1 MQNSGERCR
10 EKEKLYQFVSV
21 SDDSP
26 AEDGDF
32 LRSTYN
38 RATTNDCI
46 HSNVAMR
53 LSGIQMAEP
62 HSLQFFA
69 GPPGIETA
77 MTYFRRTKNQLIG
90 WDSRSRTKDKVRDGE
105 EIAWVNFLAR

>member
-32 LRSTYN
+32 LRSAYN
-38 RATTNDCI
+38 RTTIAGCI
-46 HSNVAMR
+46 QCDVAMR

-90 WDSRSRTKDKVRDGE
+90 WISGVEKKIKSVMGKR
-105 EIAWVNFLAR
+105 